1 MIHGTKIFHVT
12 IENGDLDPKA
22 YNHYA
27 DFEEEGYTY
36 GGASAYENK
45 AKALYRWYMLSMGVQ
60 KGLETLSNITITG
73 GDSKTVPTSVDFYLT
88 YTQPDGLWIDC
99 EESDEGAEEVSKGR
113 FILKGDKALT
123 KIIEDTLAN
132 EYKGIVTAFD
142 PTVVQ
147 AQAADSGLPR
157 GEKTV
162 EITLTSITN
171 ATITVES
178 VIDGY
183 RMFEEVEEL

>member
-27 DFEEEGYTY
+27 DFSYDNLGTQKN
-36 GGASAYENK
+36 YEDK
-45 AKALYRWYMLSMGVQ
+45 AKALYRWYMLSMNLQ

-88 YTQPDGLWIDC
+88 YTQPDGLWVDC
-99 EESDEGAEEVSKGR
+99 EESEEGAKEISNGR
-113 FILKGDKALT
+113 FILEGDKALT
-123 KIIEDTLAN
+123 KIIKDTLSN
-132 EYKGIVTAFD
+132 EYKGIVSVFD
-142 PTVVQ
+142 PEPAD
-147 AQAADSGLPR
+147 AQKPADDTQLPR
-157 GEKTV
+157 CEKTV

-183 RMFEEVEEL
+183 RMFEDVEEL